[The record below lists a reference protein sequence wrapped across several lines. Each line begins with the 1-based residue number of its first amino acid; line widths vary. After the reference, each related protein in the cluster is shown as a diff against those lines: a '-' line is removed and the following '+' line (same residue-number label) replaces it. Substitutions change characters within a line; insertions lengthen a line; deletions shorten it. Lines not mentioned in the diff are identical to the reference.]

1 MLGFDGLVVA
11 LVSLLFLIL
20 TTGAGDHHDD
30 NQGDRENQTLRACDD
45 DDDDDCRQPRSRRE
59 YTRLKFLSSI
69 PSALIVFLVGL
80 FLCFLRDPSVF
91 KDLKFGPS
99 KISVLKITW
108 EDWKIG
114 FVRAAIPQIPL
125 SILNSVIAVCKL
137 SGDLFPDRE
146 ASAMKVS
153 VSVGIMN
160 FVGCWF
166 GAMPV
171 CHGAGGLAGQYRFGG
186 RSGLSVVFLGI
197 GKLILGLVFGN
208 SFGMIL
214 GQFPIGILGVLLLFA
229 GIELAMACR
238 DMNTKEESFV
248 MLVCAAVS
256 LTGSSAA
263 LGFGCGILL
272 FLLLK
277 LRQKVDCYGYGF
289 LRSNKP
295 KSSADGEASSIIP

>member
-30 NQGDRENQTLRACDD
+30 KQDDHENQTRDD
-45 DDDDDCRQPRSRRE
+45 DDGCRQPQNRRE
-59 YTRLKFLSSI
+59 CRRLRFLSSI

-114 FVRAAIPQIPL
+114 FIRAAIPQIPL

-197 GKLILGLVFGN
+197 GKLVLGLVFGN

-248 MLVCAAVS
+248 MLVCAAIS

-277 LRQKVDCYGYGF
+277 LRQKVDCCGDGF

-295 KSSADGEASSIIP
+295 KSSVDGETSSIIP